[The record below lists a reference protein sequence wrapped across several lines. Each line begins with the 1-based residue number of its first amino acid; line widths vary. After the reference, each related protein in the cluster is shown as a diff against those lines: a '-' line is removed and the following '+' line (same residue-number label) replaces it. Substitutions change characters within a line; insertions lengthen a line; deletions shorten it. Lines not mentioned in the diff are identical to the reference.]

1 MKTVYIK
8 SAAALAVAALL
19 SACGTVGKDF
29 VAPKGIDTPA
39 FRHAAAGP
47 ANQAAR
53 LPAAWWTVFG
63 DKALDQLEQ
72 RALRDNP
79 NVRAAAQRLVQAQAQ
94 LGVTRASQLPTV
106 GVSAGVANTRTSAE
120 SPMGATFGHQS
131 IKGNEFSVG
140 ANFSYELDLWGR
152 VRRAVEAADAQA
164 LAAQD
169 GRDGVMLMLSGQV
182 AATYWQLRG
191 LDADIAILNDALATR
206 RESQQLIEARFNA
219 GLSNELDVSRTRIE
233 RANAEADI
241 QEAQRQRNQADLA
254 STTPVDPLPLKPAPR
269 DWFLADQIARGRLSL
284 EWALAQVIVDH
295 PAKVSGDDIE
305 PGRER
310 LATDVVMRTLPGW
323 QLDALGDL
331 VLRRGSGRPR
341 RVVACA
347 LDEAGYA
354 VSEITADGYLRL
366 HGAGRQPRHPLW
378 DQFHEGQ
385 RVLDQHA
392 RNAEHQP
399 QFLHAGER
407 RLARIVAQPGI
418 AIGGDLL
425 VLAARP
431 AAAGAPADDAVGVIV
446 RRILFG
452 AERGEQ
458 AGEQRLVGG
467 VEVDARGFRAE
478 GDIDRMAADAEIE
491 VAAGA
496 TVHPLEANPLD
507 RLPGPILV
515 ELKCRGQGILAH
527 DVERRLG
534 RDVVDHAGPD

>member
-241 QEAQRQRNQADLA
+241 QEAQRQRNTLEHALAVLVGASPSQPVVTPAAGTALPQPPAIPVGLPASLLGQRPDLA
-254 STTPVDPLPLKPAPR
+254 ASVATLKAFNAQVGVAEGAYYPSLSLTGNFGYASETLSNLAKGSARQFSFGPLALSLPVFEGGRIEANVK
-269 DWFLADQIARGRLSL
+269 LAKARYDEAVANHEGRLLTALREVEDALSDVQQRQKQGDVQVQAQQAAARAVQVAQARFDRGVSTYL
-284 EWALAQVIVDH
+284 DVTDAQRSALAADRAAAQIRTQRLL
-295 PAKVSGDDIE
+295 AAVSVARALG
-305 PGRER
+305 G
-310 LATDVVMRTLPGW
+310 GW
-323 QLDALGDL
+323 Q
-331 VLRRGSGRPR
+331 
-341 RVVACA
+341 
-347 LDEAGYA
+347 
-354 VSEITADGYLRL
+354 
-366 HGAGRQPRHPLW
+366 Q
-378 DQFHEGQ
+378 GQ
-385 RVLDQHA
+385 
-392 RNAEHQP
+392 AE
-399 QFLHAGER
+399 
-407 RLARIVAQPGI
+407 
-418 AIGGDLL
+418 
-425 VLAARP
+425 
-431 AAAGAPADDAVGVIV
+431 
-446 RRILFG
+446 
-452 AERGEQ
+452 
-458 AGEQRLVGG
+458 
-467 VEVDARGFRAE
+467 
-478 GDIDRMAADAEIE
+478 
-491 VAAGA
+491 A
-496 TVHPLEANPLD
+496 TVAS
-507 RLPGPILV
+507 R
-515 ELKCRGQGILAH
+515 
-527 DVERRLG
+527 
-534 RDVVDHAGPD
+534 